1 MRHGRDDGVRWGD
14 LLVATT
20 RTIGDRTHAR
30 WVCEVASGA
39 DRIDDVLDEPATDR
53 MVAQLDSMLTRHA
66 AGEPLAYVLGRWGF
80 RHLDLAV
87 DGRVLIPRPETE
99 LTAGIA
105 IELANW
111 MPRPLSVVDLGTGSG
126 AIGLALATE
135 LPLRGVEVWLTDI
148 SEDALDVARANLAG
162 VGGAMANAHV
172 VCGEWFAALPDDL
185 VVDVAVANP
194 PYVAEGSPDLD
205 DTVRRWEPAI
215 ALYGGDDGL
224 GHLRTL
230 IDDGPNWVRAGGWLV
245 LEIAHDQG
253 AVVADSLRARG
264 FEHVEV
270 RQDLTGRDRV
280 AIGRSPGAG

>member
-162 VGGAMANAHV
+162 VGGAMASAHV

-230 IDDGPNWVRAGGWLV
+230 IDDGPNRVRAGGWLV